1 MTNTIQSS
9 ADGAIDQASEVLNQ
23 GGLVAVPTETV
34 YGLAAR
40 ANIDNAVE
48 RIFTVKGRPSGHPL
62 ILHIPHADE
71 LSRYVASI
79 PQSAKILA
87 AHCWPGPLTLL
98 LVKSNNVSHLVTGGR
113 ETVAI
118 RVPASATTR
127 QIIEKCGH
135 AIAAPSANRFG
146 RVSPTTAQHVEADLG
161 NEIELIVDDGD
172 CSIGVESTI
181 IDLTGQRP
189 QLLRPGGFPLE
200 DLEAILGS
208 SIDPPAGESRASGML
223 ASHYAPRGSVV
234 LAESIDQANELL
246 RHTPRSRILDHYANL
261 PMYAASLYS
270 QMRQADND
278 GIAVIIAVL
287 PPASGLGRAIAD
299 RLTKA
304 SLA

>member
-40 ANIDNAVE
+40 ADNDIAVK

-62 ILHIPHADE
+62 ILHVAHADDVA
-71 LSRYVASI
+71 RYVDSI
-79 PQSAKILA
+79 PISAKILA
-87 AHCWPGPLTLL
+87 SHCWPGPLTLL
-98 LVKSNNVSHLVTGGR
+98 LKKSNNVSHLVTGGR

-118 RVPASATTR
+118 RVPANTTTR
-127 QIIEKCGH
+127 LVIEKCGH
-135 AIAAPSANRFG
+135 AIAAPSANKFG
-146 RVSPTTAQHVEADLG
+146 RVSPTTAQHVDADLG
-161 NEIELIVDDGD
+161 SEIELIIDDGD

-181 IDLTGQRP
+181 LDLTSDRP

-208 SIDPPAGESRASGML
+208 SIDSPAGESRASGML

-246 RHTPRSRILDHYANL
+246 RQTPRSRILDHYANL

-287 PPASGLGRAIAD
+287 PPQTGLGRAIGD

>member
-40 ANIDNAVE
+40 SDIDNAVE

-62 ILHIPHADE
+62 ILHVAHADDVARYVDSIPH
-71 LSRYVASI
+71 
-79 PQSAKILA
+79 SAKILA
-87 AHCWPGPLTLL
+87 DHCWPGPLTLL
-98 LVKSNNVSHLVTGGR
+98 LKKSNNVSHIVTGGR

-118 RVPASATTR
+118 RVPANASTR

-135 AIAAPSANRFG
+135 AIAAPSANKFG

-161 NEIELIVDDGD
+161 SEIELIIDDGD

-181 IDLTGQRP
+181 IDLSSDIP

-234 LAESIDQANELL
+234 LAESIDQANDLL
-246 RHTPRSRILDHYANL
+246 QQTPRSRILDHYANL

-287 PPASGLGRAIAD
+287 PPQTGLGRAIGD
-299 RLTKA
+299 RLNKA